1 MIPSRDSNH
10 TNARSQ
16 ARTDAHALAQ
26 MHAWH
31 KTIIGPKPSNLSI
44 QAQLFSEMMCKQLYC
59 LGIGTDELFSFS
71 DLNGSSVSLR
81 RNTPTNF
88 PSAKVNMT
96 EKRAD
101 TVLPPTH
108 LLLHLFQM
116 LNLVLWNLLAFTT
129 YIFYF
134 LN

>member
-1 MIPSRDSNH
+1 
-10 TNARSQ
+10 
-16 ARTDAHALAQ
+16 

-59 LGIGTDELFSFS
+59 LGIETDELFSFS
-71 DLNGSSVSLR
+71 DLNWSSVLLR

-101 TVLPPTH
+101 TVLSPPKPHPSLASSFPNTKPHAQDFAGFHH
-108 LLLHLFQM
+108 LYLLFPKLIC
-116 LNLVLWNLLAFTT
+116 V
-129 YIFYF
+129 
-134 LN
+134 